1 MFINTCTTTNN
12 ETETGTLEVT
22 GTGDI
27 RTRNTG
33 GSSASEGGLG
43 SSSDD
48 DREKGDLSQP
58 GSKSGNAKADDD
70 DPNTFDPVKKSVK
83 EAEKTSGKD

>member
-1 MFINTCTTTNN
+1 MFINTCIKTNN
-12 ETETGTLEVT
+12 KAEKGTLEIT
-22 GTGDI
+22 GKGDI
-27 RTRNTG
+27 RVRNTG

-48 DREKGDLSQP
+48 DREKGDLSKP

-70 DPNTFDPVKKSVK
+70 DPNTFDPIKKSIK
-83 EAEKTSGKD
+83 EAEKNSGKD

>member
-48 DREKGDLSQP
+48 DREKGDREVRVETLKP
-58 GSKSGNAKADDD
+58 MMTIPIHLIRSKR
-70 DPNTFDPVKKSVK
+70 V
-83 EAEKTSGKD
+83 